1 MNKKIIQ
8 TIAIVALLIFFYTV
22 GYLKDRGIHL
32 GFVSYIA
39 ILALLISIWAKPELN
54 KGFILKVCTLILII
68 VVLVFGFKNSDVADK
83 IGTEFCKKLKF
94 NNPAVCQCMDDYVN
108 QKISRAERSQIL
120 RNVALGKDDSSKLTE
135 IVAEAAKIC
144 TNNKDK

>member
-1 MNKKIIQ
+1 MSKKIIQ
-8 TIAIVALLIFFYTV
+8 TIAVLALLIFFYTV
-22 GYLKDRGIHL
+22 GYLKDRGIYL

-39 ILALLISIWAKPELN
+39 ILALLISIWSKPELN
-54 KGFILKVCTLILII
+54 KWLVLKVCTLILII
-68 VVLVFGFKNSDVADK
+68 LVLVLGNMNKDVEDK
-83 IGTEFCKKLKF
+83 IGSEFCKKLKF

-120 RNVALGKDDSSKLTE
+120 RNVALGKNDGSKLTD
-135 IVAEAAKIC
+135 IVAEAAKMC

>member
-1 MNKKIIQ
+1 MNKKTIQ
-8 TIAIVALLIFFYTV
+8 TIAIIALLIFFYTV
-22 GYLKDRGIHL
+22 GYLENNGIRL
-32 GFVSYIA
+32 GFVPYVVILA
-39 ILALLISIWAKPELN
+39 ILFSIWRKPYLN
-54 KGFILKVCTLILII
+54 KWLAVKICALILTIA
-68 VVLVFGFKNSDVADK
+68 VLVLGYINRDVADK
-83 IGTEFCKKLKF
+83 IGSEFCKKLKF

-120 RNVALGKDDSSKLTE
+120 RNVALGKDDGSKLTE

>member
-1 MNKKIIQ
+1 MSKKIIQ
-8 TIAIVALLIFFYTV
+8 TIAAFVLLIFFYAV
-22 GYLKDRGIHL
+22 GYLKDRGIYL
-32 GFVSYIA
+32 GFVSYTA
-39 ILALLISIWAKPELN
+39 ILVLLISIWSKPELS
-54 KGFILKVCTLILII
+54 KWLVLKVCTLIVII
-68 VVLVFGFKNSDVADK
+68 VVLVLGNINKDIENK
-83 IGTEFCKKLKF
+83 IGSEFCKQLKF

-120 RNVALGKDDSSKLTE
+120 RNVALGKDDGSKLTE